1 MNFIKYYGIQ
11 FILFGVI
18 ILTNFYFDSY
28 ISKPFTSIDLIAI
41 IIGVAILIL
50 SLNLYNKLKRRLK
63 PIRLFNKILLSV
75 LAIFIATIFIGVLT
89 GEMQF

>member
-1 MNFIKYYGIQ
+1 MNLIKYFGIQ

-18 ILTNFYFDSY
+18 ILTNFYLDIY
-28 ISKPFTSIDLIAI
+28 ISKPFTNTDLIAI

-50 SLNLYNKLKRRLK
+50 SLNLYNKLKKRLK
-63 PIRLFNKILLSV
+63 PIHLFNKILLSV
-75 LAIFIATIFIGVLT
+75 LAIFIATICIGVLT